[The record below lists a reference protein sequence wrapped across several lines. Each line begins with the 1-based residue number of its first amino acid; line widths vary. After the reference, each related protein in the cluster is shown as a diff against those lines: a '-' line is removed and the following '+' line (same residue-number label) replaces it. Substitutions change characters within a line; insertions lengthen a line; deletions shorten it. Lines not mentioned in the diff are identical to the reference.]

1 MTFVSCVSEND
12 TNELNGL
19 NSTSAFAIFFLSKG
33 SYYMPKGHIG
43 GLGELRSTLR
53 RSFHAVTL
61 FIGPLLAWRRSFF
74 DESRRL

>member
-1 MTFVSCVSEND
+1 MTFISCVSEND

-19 NSTSAFAIFFLSKG
+19 NLTSAFAIFFSTKG
-33 SYYMPKGHIG
+33 PYYMPKGHIG
-43 GLGELRSTLR
+43 GLGGLRSTLG

-74 DESRRL
+74 DESNRL